1 MMADALAAVSGTF
14 VAYDVLTGTK
24 ATETQVRVST
34 GDCSLGLAGQEVGD
48 DGTVI
53 GGGRTHM

>member
-1 MMADALAAVSGTF
+1 MADALAAVFGTF
-14 VAYDVLTGTK
+14 VAHDVLMGTK

-48 DGTVI
+48 DETVI
-53 GGGRTHM
+53 GGERTHM